1 MEPVNPLGYAP
12 PPVRRRS
19 RFVAALVAYLVAS
32 YAVGL
37 TAFAVSVAATPAAF
51 TGGAGLVVLVLATPL
66 WFPASMA
73 RGAMR
78 GGINLW
84 WVSYLGAFVVV
95 FALAYRFLR
104 RPLGRS
110 VTENTWD

>member
-1 MEPVNPLGYAP
+1 MGPLNPLGYAP

-19 RFVAALVAYLVAS
+19 RVVAALLAYLITTYS
-32 YAVGL
+32 VGL
-37 TAFAVSVAATPAAF
+37 TALGVSVAAMPSAF

-73 RGAMR
+73 RTAMR

-84 WVSYLGAFVVV
+84 WVSYLIACVVLFVV
-95 FALAYRFLR
+95 AYRFLR
-104 RPLGRS
+104 RPSGRH
-110 VTENTWD
+110 VTD